1 MTPSHTKASNAFC
14 KSLNSFLATAVDDMH
29 ICMHIYIF
37 CICDM
42 ISSSMTLLPHIKT
55 SNALC
60 KSLESFLATSLD
72 DMHTRI
78 HIYIYTVYVT

>member
-1 MTPSHTKASNAFC
+1 
-14 KSLNSFLATAVDDMH
+14 
-29 ICMHIYIF
+29 
-37 CICDM
+37 M

-55 SNALC
+55 SNAFC

-72 DMHTRI
+72 EMHTRI